1 MQYFVNTETTHA
13 NYLEYQRCKDVRCF
27 AHVHSYL
34 EMVFVLD
41 GALILN
47 LENHVLT
54 LSAGKFATIMPF
66 EIHGYDTQNTS
77 DTVIISFTPEFISE
91 YYSTLDGKT
100 FDPPIAS
107 TDSTL
112 DSMVSNSTPV
122 PFDSFRIKSLIYYA
136 VSILNQTSSLIDKKF
151 ENYDTY
157 RNAIRYSS
165 EHFTDENISLH
176 SVAQNLGITRVHLSR
191 VMNQRHREGFSGIVN
206 SMRIQH
212 AKILIERTQKSLSEI
227 AYLSGFG
234 SIRNFNR
241 IFKSTFG
248 CNPKDLRMHSIS
260 INEVEYSKRTKI
272 ENKQV

>member
-1 MQYFVNTETTHA
+1 MQYFVNRETKHT
-13 NYLEYQRCKDVRCF
+13 NYLEFQHCQDVRCF

-47 LENHVLT
+47 LENRALA
-54 LSAGKFATIMPF
+54 LSAGEFAIVMPF
-66 EIHGYDTQNTS
+66 EIHSYDTQNTS
-77 DTVIISFTPEFISE
+77 DTVIVSFTPEYISE
-91 YYSTLDGKT
+91 YYSILDGKS
-100 FDPPIAS
+100 FALPIAN
-107 TDSTL
+107 TDTTL
-112 DSMVSNSTPV
+112 NSMIYNAMSES
-122 PFDSFRIKSLIYYA
+122 FDSFRMKSLIYYA
-136 VSILNQTSSLIDKKF
+136 VSTLNRNSSLVDKNF

-157 RNAIRYSS
+157 RNAIRYIS
-165 EHFTDENISLH
+165 EHFTDEHLSLQA
-176 SVAQNLGITRVHLSR
+176 VAQNLGITRVHLSR

-212 AKILIERTQKSLSEI
+212 AKTLIERTQKSLSEI

-260 INEVEYSKRTKI
+260 ITEVEFSKRTKI